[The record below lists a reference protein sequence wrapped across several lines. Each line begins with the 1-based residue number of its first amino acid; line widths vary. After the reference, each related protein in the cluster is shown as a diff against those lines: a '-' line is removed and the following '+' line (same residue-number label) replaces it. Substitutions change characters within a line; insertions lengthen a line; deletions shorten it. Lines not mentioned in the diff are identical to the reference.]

1 MVNRDTNFNRR
12 YIKKIK
18 QVRDIRKSKTGAL
31 RKGKVAVKA
40 VPEGHDKKMSTR
52 QEKFNKICASMNVKK
67 GDIFKRR
74 PMPKKDKLA
83 KQAKKD
89 AEVKKMETD

>member
-1 MVNRDTNFNRR
+1 MVNRDTNFNRK
-12 YIKKIK
+12 YTKKLK
-18 QVRDIRKSKTGAL
+18 MVRDIRKSKTGNI
-31 RKGKVAVKA
+31 RKGKVAKLA
-40 VPEGHDKKMSTR
+40 QPDGHAKKMSTR